1 MTLKKCIHNTTLN
14 NEALPCS
21 KSDKVGLKEVAKL
34 MINAPTGKFSFNE
47 AMTQED
53 KWHKKIVKDL
63 ATFFKYPMGTYE
75 QC

>member
-34 MINAPTGKFSFNE
+34 MINAPTGKVGFNE

-53 KWHKKIVKDL
+53 CKRPRNILQISHENIW
-63 ATFFKYPMGTYE
+63 A
-75 QC
+75 